1 MFRTLM
7 ALVAVLAIAAPT
19 PAREDTFVK
28 LTLADGRVLSVADDS
43 DEAGAQ
49 VVAAK
54 DGDSKAQQWQVVKDG
69 ESLKLVNR
77 KSGKVLDVNNASKDE
92 GGQIIIW
99 DEKTDDNANQRWSW
113 EGTGD
118 ERRLKSKNSE
128 MVLEPEKDG
137 NVVQKKSDAKA
148 KSQLWRVVEVKN

>member
-77 KSGKVLDVNNASKDE
+77 KSGKVLDVFEDSKDD
-92 GGQIIIW
+92 GGKIIVW
-99 DEKTDDNANQRWSW
+99 DEKTEDNDNQRWQW
-113 EGTGD
+113 DGRGKA
-118 ERRLKSKNSE
+118 RRLKSKSSGL
-128 MVLEPEKDG
+128 VLDVDG
-137 NVVQKKSDAKA
+137 QGGVVQKKADAKE
-148 KSQLWRVVEVKN
+148 KGQLWTVKEVK